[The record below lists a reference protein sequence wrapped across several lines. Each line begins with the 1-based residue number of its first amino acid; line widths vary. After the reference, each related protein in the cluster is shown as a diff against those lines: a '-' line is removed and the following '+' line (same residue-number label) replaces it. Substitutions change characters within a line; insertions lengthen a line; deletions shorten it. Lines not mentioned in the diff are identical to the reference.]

1 VNGRNNRNDEKKEMK
16 KEMKKEDGRK
26 KILLAFLLTIWM
38 IS

>member
-1 VNGRNNRNDEKKEMK
+1 VNGRNNRNDEKKGNEK
-16 KEMKKEDGRK
+16 GNEDGRK